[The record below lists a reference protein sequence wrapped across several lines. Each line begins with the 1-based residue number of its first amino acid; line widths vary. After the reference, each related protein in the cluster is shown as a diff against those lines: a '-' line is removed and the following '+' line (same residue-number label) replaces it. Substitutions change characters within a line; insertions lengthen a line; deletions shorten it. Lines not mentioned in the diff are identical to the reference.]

1 MVIFL
6 AAGFSTSSDSLLR
19 RLESSLKLKATTFK
33 AGSGIGNVVI
43 KISPKKLLKLKIK
56 HRLNQNILV
65 NQHLL
70 PDKINMEI
78 LDNIFGLDNISL

>member
-1 MVIFL
+1 MIIFL
-6 AAGFSTSSDSLLR
+6 AAGFSTSSDSLIK
-19 RLESSLKLKATTFK
+19 RLEKSTRLKSTTFK

-65 NQHLL
+65 
-70 PDKINMEI
+70 
-78 LDNIFGLDNISL
+78 